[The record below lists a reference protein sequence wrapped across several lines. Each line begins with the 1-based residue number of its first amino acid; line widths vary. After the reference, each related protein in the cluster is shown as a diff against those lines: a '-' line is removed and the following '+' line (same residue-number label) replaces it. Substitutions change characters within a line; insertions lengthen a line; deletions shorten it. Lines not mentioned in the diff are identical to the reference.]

1 MDDSL
6 MKKDAE
12 HHKLQAAHN
21 APAAVAKAMAM
32 NDPTMQRKRGK
43 MMLPA
48 PQVSDQ
54 VDIAHILQ
62 KRRVRGPCCA
72 KCAVHSC

>member
-1 MDDSL
+1 

-21 APAAVAKAMAM
+21 APAAVAKAIAM

-48 PQVSDQ
+48 PQVRS
-54 VDIAHILQ
+54 LQ
-62 KRRVRGPCCA
+62 YVRLLHNLCM
-72 KCAVHSC
+72 

>member
-48 PQVSDQ
+48 PQVSNKHTGCLRSASAQ
-54 VDIAHILQ
+54 GVTTLM
-62 KRRVRGPCCA
+62 RRVCNL
-72 KCAVHSC
+72 

>member
-1 MDDSL
+1 
-6 MKKDAE
+6 MKKDVE

-21 APAAVAKAMAM
+21 APAAVAKAIAM

-48 PQVSDQ
+48 PQVLCS
-54 VDIAHILQ
+54 
-62 KRRVRGPCCA
+62 
-72 KCAVHSC
+72 

>member
-48 PQVSDQ
+48 PQVS
-54 VDIAHILQ
+54 H
-62 KRRVRGPCCA
+62 
-72 KCAVHSC
+72 KC